1 MAHYAKRVEIR
12 AIIEELVL
20 AKATPIVDASESG
33 YDRNMYLNTLFGY
46 IALVGTS
53 KKAAHYG
60 EVDTVGPKASKEFG
74 IDPRGKMVVSELVS
88 RMRTLSVA
96 VSEGPVKG
104 ATLRQMCEPFAQNAY
119 DFLVLMA
126 EMGTYSQLAT
136 KITRSGFKEPQVM
149 FDFAS
154 GLDLKALTL
163 QEATVI
169 QAMHS
174 RLFRTEGAKGV
185 FNAQSS
191 VGEQAVEI

>member
-1 MAHYAKRVEIR
+1 
-12 AIIEELVL
+12 
-20 AKATPIVDASESG
+20 
-33 YDRNMYLNTLFGY
+33 MYLRTLFGY

-53 KKAAHYG
+53 KKAQHYG
-60 EVDTVGPKASKEFG
+60 EVDIIGPKANRNNVDS
-74 IDPRGKMVVSELVS
+74 RGKIVISEKVASIMALT
-88 RMRTLSVA
+88 RA
-96 VSEGPVKG
+96 VSEGPLVG
-104 ATLRQMCEPFAQNAY
+104 ATLRQACEPFAQEAY
-119 DFLVLMA
+119 EMLAKMA
-126 EMGTYSQLAT
+126 EMGLYSQLAR
-136 KITRSGFKEPQVM
+136 KMARLGNKEPQVM

-154 GLDLKALTL
+154 GLDISRLTL

>member
-1 MAHYAKRVEIR
+1 MAQYARRGEIR
-12 AIIEELVL
+12 AVIEELVL
-20 AKATPIVDASESG
+20 ARAELSEDTSTEG
-33 YDRNMYLNTLFGY
+33 YDRTMYLNTLFGY

-53 KKAAHYG
+53 KKATHYG
-60 EVDTVGPKASKEFG
+60 EVDIVGPNASRKTG
-74 IDPRGKMVVSELVS
+74 LDPRGKINVASMVA
-88 RMRTLSVA
+88 RMRTLSAA

-119 DFLVLMA
+119 DFLVIMA
-126 EMGTYSQLAT
+126 ELGTYTQLAS
-136 KITRSGFKEPQVM
+136 KMTRSGFKEPQVM

-154 GLDLKALTL
+154 GMDLKTLTL

-169 QAMHS
+169 QSMHS

>member
-1 MAHYAKRVEIR
+1 MAQFAKRGEIR
-12 AIIEELVL
+12 AAVEELVL
-20 AKATPIVDASESG
+20 ARAELSEDTSTQG
-33 YDRNMYLNTLFGY
+33 YDRNMYLNILFGY

-53 KKAAHYG
+53 KKATHYG
-60 EVDTVGPKASKEFG
+60 EVDIVGPGASRKTG
-74 IDPRGKMVVSELVS
+74 LDPRGKINVGSMVA
-88 RMRTLSVA
+88 RMRTLSAA

-119 DFLVLMA
+119 DFLVVMA
-126 EMGTYSQLAT
+126 ELGTYTQLAT
-136 KITRSGFKEPQVM
+136 KMTRSGFKEPQVM

-154 GLDLKALTL
+154 GLDLKTLTL

-169 QAMHS
+169 QSMHS

>member
-1 MAHYAKRVEIR
+1 MAHYAKRVEMR

-20 AKATPIVDASESG
+20 AKAAPSEDATESG
-33 YDRNMYLNTLFGY
+33 YDRIMYLNTLFGY

-53 KKAAHYG
+53 KKAIHYG
-60 EVDTVGPKASKEFG
+60 EVDIAGPKASKKTG
-74 IDPRGKMVVSELVS
+74 IDPRGKLVVSELVG

-136 KITRSGFKEPQVM
+136 KMTRSGFKEPQVM

-169 QAMHS
+169 QSMHS

-185 FNAQSS
+185 FNAQAS

>member
-1 MAHYAKRVEIR
+1 MGLFAKRGEIR
-12 AIIEELVL
+12 AVVEELVL
-20 AKATPIVDASESG
+20 ARAELSEDTSTQG

-53 KKAAHYG
+53 KKATHYG
-60 EVDTVGPKASKEFG
+60 EVDIVGPGASRKTG
-74 IDPRGKMVVSELVS
+74 LDPRGKINVGSMVA
-88 RMRTLSVA
+88 RMRTLSAA

-119 DFLVLMA
+119 DFLVVMA
-126 EMGTYSQLAT
+126 ELGTYTQLAT
-136 KITRSGFKEPQVM
+136 KMTRSGFKEPQVM

-154 GLDLKALTL
+154 GLDLKTLTL

-169 QAMHS
+169 QSMHS

>member
-1 MAHYAKRVEIR
+1 MAHYAKRVEISP
-12 AIIEELVL
+12 IIEELVL
-20 AKATPIVDASESG
+20 EKAEPTDDASDFG
-33 YDRNMYLNTLFGY
+33 YDRNMYVNTLFGY

-53 KKAAHYG
+53 KKAIHYA
-60 EVDTVGPKASKEFG
+60 EVDIVGPKASKKTG
-74 IDPRGKMVVSELVS
+74 IDPRGKLVVSELVG

-96 VSEGPVKG
+96 VSDTPVKG
-104 ATLRQMCEPFAQNAY
+104 ATLRQMCLPFAQNAY

-136 KITRSGFKEPQVM
+136 KMTRSGFKEPQVIN
-149 FDFAS
+149 DFAS

-174 RLFRTEGAKGV
+174 RLNRTEGAKGV

-191 VGEQAVEI
+191 AGEQAVEI

>member
-1 MAHYAKRVEIR
+1 MAQYARRVEIR
-12 AIIEELVL
+12 AIIEGLVL
-20 AKATPIVDASESG
+20 AKPNLTDDTSESG
-33 YDRNMYLNTLFGY
+33 YDRTMYLNTLFGY

-53 KKAAHYG
+53 KKAVHYG
-60 EVDTVGPKASKEFG
+60 EVDIVGPKASKKNW
-74 IDPRGKMVVSELVS
+74 IDPRGKMVISELVG

-136 KITRSGFKEPQVM
+136 KMTRSGFKEPQVM

-185 FNAQSS
+185 FNAQSP
-191 VGEQAVEI
+191 VGKQAVEI

>member
-1 MAHYAKRVEIR
+1 MAQFARRGEIR
-12 AIIEELVL
+12 AVVEELVL
-20 AKATPIVDASESG
+20 ARAELSEDTSTQG

-53 KKAAHYG
+53 KKATHYG
-60 EVDTVGPKASKEFG
+60 EVDIVGPGASRKTG
-74 IDPRGKMVVSELVS
+74 LDPRGKINVGSMVA
-88 RMRTLSVA
+88 RMGTLSAA

-119 DFLVLMA
+119 DFLVVMA
-126 EMGTYSQLAT
+126 ELGTYTQLAT
-136 KITRSGFKEPQVM
+136 KMTRSGFKEPQVM

-154 GLDLKALTL
+154 GLDLKTLTL

-169 QAMHS
+169 QSMHS

>member
-1 MAHYAKRVEIR
+1 MAHYAKRVEME

-20 AKATPIVDASESG
+20 AKAEPTDDASERG
-33 YDRNMYLNTLFGY
+33 YDRNMYLNTLPGY

-53 KKAAHYG
+53 KKAIHYE
-60 EVDTVGPKASKEFG
+60 EVDIVGPKASKKTG
-74 IDPRGKMVVSELVS
+74 IDPRGKLVVSELVG

-119 DFLVLMA
+119 EVLVLMA
-126 EMGTYSQLAT
+126 ELGTYSQLAT
-136 KITRSGFKEPQVM
+136 KMTRSGFKEPQVM

-174 RLFRTEGAKGV
+174 RDFRTERAKGV
-185 FNAQSS
+185 FSAQSS
-191 VGEQAVEI
+191 AGEQAVEI

>member
-1 MAHYAKRVEIR
+1 MEGWSRSQRLRE
-12 AIIEELVL
+12 AIKTL
-20 AKATPIVDASESG
+20 ALADAEPLEKADETG
-33 YDRNMYLNTLFGY
+33 YDAGMYLRTLFGY

-53 KKAAHYG
+53 KKAQHYT
-60 EVDTVGPKASKEFG
+60 EVDIIGPKASRG
-74 IDPRGKMVVSELVS
+74 NLDSRGKINIREKVMS
-88 RMRTLSVA
+88 MMTLSRA
-96 VSEGPVKG
+96 VSEGPLVG
-104 ATLRQMCEPFAQNAY
+104 ATLRQMCEPFAQEAY
-119 DFLVLMA
+119 EMLAKMA
-126 EMGTYSQLAT
+126 EMGLYSQLAR
-136 KITRSGFKEPQVM
+136 KMARLGNKEPQVM

-154 GLDLKALTL
+154 GLDISRLTL

>member
-1 MAHYAKRVEIR
+1 MAQFARRGEIR
-12 AIIEELVL
+12 AVVEELVL
-20 AKATPIVDASESG
+20 ARAELSEDTSTQG

-53 KKAAHYG
+53 KKATHYG
-60 EVDTVGPKASKEFG
+60 EVDIVGPGASRKTG
-74 IDPRGKMVVSELVS
+74 LDPRGKINVGSMVA
-88 RMRTLSVA
+88 RMRTLSAA

-119 DFLVLMA
+119 DFLVVMA
-126 EMGTYSQLAT
+126 EMGTYTQLAT
-136 KITRSGFKEPQVM
+136 KMTRSGFKEPQVM

-154 GLDLKALTL
+154 GLDLKTLTL

-169 QAMHS
+169 QSMHS

>member
-1 MAHYAKRVEIR
+1 MAQFARRGEIK
-12 AIIEELVL
+12 AVVEELVL
-20 AKATPIVDASESG
+20 ARAELSEDTSTQG

-46 IALVGTS
+46 IASVGTS
-53 KKAAHYG
+53 KKATHYG
-60 EVDTVGPKASKEFG
+60 EVDIVGPGASRKTG
-74 IDPRGKMVVSELVS
+74 LDPRGKINVGSMVA
-88 RMRTLSVA
+88 RMRTLSAA

-119 DFLVLMA
+119 DFLVVMA
-126 EMGTYSQLAT
+126 ELGTYTQLAT
-136 KITRSGFKEPQVM
+136 KMTRSGFKEPQVM

-154 GLDLKALTL
+154 GLDLKTLTL

-169 QAMHS
+169 QSMHS

>member
-20 AKATPIVDASESG
+20 AKAEATDDASERA
-33 YDRNMYLNTLFGY
+33 YDRGMYLNTLFGY

-53 KKAAHYG
+53 KKAIHYG
-60 EVDTVGPKASKEFG
+60 EVDIVGPKASKKTG
-74 IDPRGKMVVSELVS
+74 IDPRGKLVVSELVP

-136 KITRSGFKEPQVM
+136 QMTRSGFKEPQVM

-169 QAMHS
+169 QAMQS
-174 RLFRTEGAKGV
+174 RDFRTGRAKGV
-185 FNAQSS
+185 FSAQSS
-191 VGEQAVEI
+191 AGEQAVEI

>member
-1 MAHYAKRVEIR
+1 MAHYAKRVEMR

-20 AKATPIVDASESG
+20 AKATPSEDATESG
-33 YDRNMYLNTLFGY
+33 YDRTMYLNTLFGY

-53 KKAAHYG
+53 KKAVHYG
-60 EVDTVGPKASKEFG
+60 EVDIVGPKSSRKMG
-74 IDPRGKMVVSELVS
+74 IDSRGKLVVSELVG

-136 KITRSGFKEPQVM
+136 KMTRSGFKEPQVM

-185 FNAQSS
+185 FNAQAS

>member
-1 MAHYAKRVEIR
+1 MR

-20 AKATPIVDASESG
+20 AKATPTEDATESG
-33 YDRNMYLNTLFGY
+33 YDRTMYLNTLFGY

-53 KKAAHYG
+53 KKAIHYG
-60 EVDTVGPKASKEFG
+60 EVDIVGPKASKKTG
-74 IDPRGKMVVSELVS
+74 VDPRGKLVVSELVG

-96 VSEGPVKG
+96 VSEGPIKG

-119 DFLVLMA
+119 DFLILMA
-126 EMGTYSQLAT
+126 EMGTYSQLAA
-136 KITRSGFKEPQVM
+136 KMTRSGFKEPQVM

-169 QAMHS
+169 QAMHA

-185 FNAQSS
+185 FNAQAS
-191 VGEQAVEI
+191 VGEQAVEL

>member
-1 MAHYAKRVEIR
+1 MAHFGKRVEIR
-12 AIIEELVL
+12 GVVEEFVF
-20 AKATPIVDASESG
+20 AKTQADEDSYHSG
-33 YDRNMYLNTLFGY
+33 YDRTMYLNTLFGY

-53 KKAAHYG
+53 KKAVPYG
-60 EVDTVGPKASKEFG
+60 EVDIVGPKASKKTG
-74 IDPRGKMVVSELVS
+74 IDPRGKIVISELVG
-88 RMRTLSVA
+88 RQRTLSVA

-104 ATLRQMCEPFAQNAY
+104 ATFRQMCEPFAQNAY
-119 DFLVLMA
+119 DFLVVMA

-136 KITRSGFKEPQVM
+136 KMTRSGFKEPQVM

-191 VGEQAVEI
+191 IGEQAVEI

>member
-1 MAHYAKRVEIR
+1 MGQFARRGEIR
-12 AIIEELVL
+12 AVVEELVL
-20 AKATPIVDASESG
+20 ARAELSDDTSTQG
-33 YDRNMYLNTLFGY
+33 YDRTMYLNTLFGY

-53 KKAAHYG
+53 KKATHYG
-60 EVDTVGPKASKEFG
+60 EVDIVGPGANKKAG
-74 IDPRGKMVVSELVS
+74 LDPRGKINVGSMVA
-88 RMRTLSVA
+88 RMRTLSAA
-96 VSEGPVKG
+96 VSEGPVRG

-119 DFLVLMA
+119 DFLVVMA
-126 EMGTYSQLAT
+126 EMGTYTQLAT
-136 KITRSGFKEPQVM
+136 KMTRSGYKEPQVM

-154 GLDLKALTL
+154 GLDLKTLTL

-169 QAMHS
+169 QSMHS

>member
-20 AKATPIVDASESG
+20 AKAERADDASERG

-53 KKAAHYG
+53 NFAIHYL
-60 EVDTVGPKASKEFG
+60 EVDIVGPKASKKTG
-74 IDPRGKMVVSELVS
+74 IDPRGKLVVSELVG

-104 ATLRQMCEPFAQNAY
+104 ATLRQMWQPFAQNAY

-136 KITRSGFKEPQVM
+136 KMTWSGFKEIQVM

-191 VGEQAVEI
+191 AGEQAVEI

>member
-12 AIIEELVL
+12 AIVEELVL
-20 AKATPIVDASESG
+20 AKAQPNDGASESG

-53 KKAAHYG
+53 KKAIHYG
-60 EVDTVGPKASKEFG
+60 EVDIVGPKASKKTG
-74 IDPRGKMVVSELVS
+74 IDPRGKLVVSELVG

-96 VSEGPVKG
+96 VREGSVKG

-119 DFLVLMA
+119 DFLVVMA
-126 EMGTYSQLAT
+126 EMVTYSQLAT
-136 KITRSGFKEPQVM
+136 KMTRSGFKEPQVM

-163 QEATVI
+163 REATVI

-174 RLFRTEGAKGV
+174 RLFGSEGAKGV
-185 FNAQSS
+185 FNAHSS
-191 VGEQAVEI
+191 FCEQAVDI

>member
-20 AKATPIVDASESG
+20 AKAEPTDDASESG

-53 KKAAHYG
+53 KKAIHYG
-60 EVDTVGPKASKEFG
+60 EVDIVGPKASKKTG
-74 IDPRGKMVVSELVS
+74 IDPRGKMVVSELVG

-136 KITRSGFKEPQVM
+136 KMTRSGFKEPQVM

>member
-1 MAHYAKRVEIR
+1 MAHFARRGEIK
-12 AIIEELVL
+12 AMVEELVL
-20 AKATPIVDASESG
+20 ARADLSEDTTTRG

-53 KKAAHYG
+53 KKATHYG
-60 EVDTVGPKASKEFG
+60 EVDIVGPGASRKTG
-74 IDPRGKMVVSELVS
+74 LDPRGEMNVGSTAA
-88 RMRTLSVA
+88 RMDTLTVA
-96 VSEGPVKG
+96 VGEGPVKG

-119 DFLVLMA
+119 DFPGGMVKW
-126 EMGTYSQLAT
+126 GTYTQLAT
-136 KITRSGFKEPQVM
+136 KMTRSGFKEPQVM

-154 GLDLKALTL
+154 GLDLKTLTL

-185 FNAQSS
+185 FHAQSS
-191 VGEQAVEI
+191 AGEQAVQV

>member
-1 MAHYAKRVEIR
+1 MAHSPKRVGIR
-12 AIIEELVL
+12 AIVRDLVL
-20 AKATPIVDASESG
+20 GKPHPTDAVFETGS
-33 YDRNMYLNTLFGY
+33 DRNMSLNTLFGY
-46 IALVGTS
+46 IPLVGPS
-53 KKAAHYG
+53 KKAVHYG
-60 EVDTVGPKASKEFG
+60 EVDIVGPKASKKPG
-74 IDPRGKMVVSELVS
+74 IDPRGKMVISELVG

-136 KITRSGFKEPQVM
+136 KMTRSGFKEPQVM

>member
-20 AKATPIVDASESG
+20 AKAQPTDDASESG
-33 YDRNMYLNTLFGY
+33 YDRTMYLNTLFGY

-53 KKAAHYG
+53 KKAVHYG
-60 EVDTVGPKASKEFG
+60 EVDIVGPKASKKTG
-74 IDPRGKMVVSELVS
+74 IDPGGKMVISELVG

-136 KITRSGFKEPQVM
+136 KMTRSGFKEPQVM

-191 VGEQAVEI
+191 IGEQAVEI